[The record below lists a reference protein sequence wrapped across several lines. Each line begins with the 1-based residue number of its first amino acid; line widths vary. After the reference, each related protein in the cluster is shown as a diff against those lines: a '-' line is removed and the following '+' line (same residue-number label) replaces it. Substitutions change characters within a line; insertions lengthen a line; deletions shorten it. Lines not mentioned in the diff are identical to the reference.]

1 MGCDGRM
8 LETIVTLVIVV
19 QLEIAVPVL
28 LIVTDGH
35 RRGDFGIVTN
45 VSGRSSHPTKIKPR
59 RNSKTKFRGIPTK
72 FKNDICSHGK
82 VKKNNVSLIVF
93 EQKSPNT

>member
-35 RRGDFGIVTN
+35 RRSDFSIVKN

-59 RNSKTKFRGIPTK
+59 RNSKTKFLKHPDEI
-72 FKNDICSHGK
+72 
-82 VKKNNVSLIVF
+82 
-93 EQKSPNT
+93 